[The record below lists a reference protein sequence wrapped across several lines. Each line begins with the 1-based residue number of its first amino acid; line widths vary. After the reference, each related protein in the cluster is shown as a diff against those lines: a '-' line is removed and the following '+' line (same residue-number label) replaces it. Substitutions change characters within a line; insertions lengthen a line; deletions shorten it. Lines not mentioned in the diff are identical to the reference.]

1 MSRPMV
7 KSKLPLYKTID
18 VPANYKH
25 YAVPK
30 MDKDPYLLAEI
41 ADWEKLNLLPSDANI
56 IVEGTYVGKSFI
68 DPNSTTDTLTL
79 PWEETGVL

>member
-1 MSRPMV
+1 MPYDV
-7 KSKLPLYKTID
+7 PTNGKEQTATLQNID

-41 ADWEKLNLLPSDANI
+41 ADWEKLNLLPGAM
-56 IVEGTYVGKSFI
+56 
-68 DPNSTTDTLTL
+68 PTLL
-79 PWEETGVL
+79 LKELM